1 MPACQDQGLG
11 AAHGVSQEGLSRK
24 DQRTA
29 VGTFG
34 GTRRTAF
41 LYYTLLMKSVP
52 ALWMVALVSAFAGT
66 SLSASVAADP
76 ICTCRNRD
84 GSRLELGQTTCI
96 RVGDTAYLARCEK
109 ELNVMT
115 WRKLRDECPEARLSV
130 AVLPLTR

>member
-1 MPACQDQGLG
+1 
-11 AAHGVSQEGLSRK
+11 
-24 DQRTA
+24 
-29 VGTFG
+29 
-34 GTRRTAF
+34 
-41 LYYTLLMKSVP
+41 MKSVP
-52 ALWMVALVSAFAGT
+52 AFLMVALVSAFAGAAPGV
-66 SLSASVAADP
+66 SLAADP

-84 GSRLELGQTTCI
+84 GSKLELGQTTCI